1 MLLLLHKQTASSL
14 IKLPLS
20 EPDVT
25 DQVVGY
31 SYTLTTCLRVVML
44 FIQEQSDKTRI
55 HDCTSRNNNHS
66 ECTTAADF
74 CLPQNGKTH
83 TLHPQHDNNRKLQTL
98 GIPMA
103 LRARRK

>member
-31 SYTLTTCLRVVML
+31 SYTLTTCLRVVIL

-55 HDCTSRNNNHS
+55 HVRPVTTTTIANVQQQQTSVSR
-66 ECTTAADF
+66 
-74 CLPQNGKTH
+74 KTH